1 MFLEQLVR
9 LVGSLLELFIVLVLL
24 AVLMIGVGVW
34 SQGFP
39 VAGMLITGGAIWFIA
54 SAVKRNG

>member
-24 AVLMIGVGVW
+24 AALMIGVGLW
-34 SQGFP
+34 SHGFP
-39 VAGMLITGGAIWFIA
+39 VAGMLVAGGAVWFIA